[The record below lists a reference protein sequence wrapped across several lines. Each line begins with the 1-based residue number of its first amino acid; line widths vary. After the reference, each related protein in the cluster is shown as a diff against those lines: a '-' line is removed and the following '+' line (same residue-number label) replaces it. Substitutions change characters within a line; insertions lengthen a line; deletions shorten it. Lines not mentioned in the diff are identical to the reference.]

1 MASTSITGTFFAQ
14 SRIIW
19 TTSTRLLQLK
29 TRESPLGVFSSLIEP
44 LGTILMMT
52 LVFSTIRMRVPQ
64 AGDYLMLFFMTGI
77 IAINVFR
84 QGVSAG
90 EQGYVKLKRTLGLPH
105 LRPIDLMIS
114 GIFTN
119 TLVLISLFL
128 GMTIFFSVVYNAPWP
143 ENLILS
149 LAAPICNSFMAVGFA
164 SFNLVIKSWFKFWGV
179 IWSTLT
185 MPLAICSGMF
195 YTAESMPLSVQKY
208 LYYNPILHSTE
219 FVRTVYFSDYNS
231 GFFDPGYYFSW
242 VFGSLVFG
250 LLLERTFR
258 YRLLNVKQ

>member
-1 MASTSITGTFFAQ
+1 MATTTLSGTFVAQ

-19 TTSTRLLQLK
+19 TVATRLLQLK

-44 LGTILMMT
+44 LAMILMMT

-77 IAINVFR
+77 IAINVFK
-84 QGVSAG
+84 QGQMAG
-90 EQGYVKLKRTLGLPH
+90 EQGYMRLRRVLGLPH
-105 LRPIDLMIS
+105 VRPIDLMVS

-119 TLVLISLFL
+119 TLVMISLFL
-128 GMTIFFSVVYNAPWP
+128 GMTVFFCVVYDAPWP
-143 ENLILS
+143 QNLMLS
-149 LAAPICNSFMAVGFA
+149 LAAPVCNSFIALGFA
-164 SFNLVIKSWFKFWGV
+164 SLNAVIKTWFKFWGV
-179 IWSTLT
+179 IWSTVT

-195 YTAESMPLSVQKY
+195 YTAESMPLSVQKI
-208 LYYNPILHSTE
+208 LFYNPILHSTE
-219 FVRTVYFSDYNS
+219 FVRSVYFEDYNS
-231 GFFDPGYYFSW
+231 GFFSPAYYFSW
-242 VFGSLVFG
+242 VIGALVLG